1 MAKLD
6 QEDINFLEDL
16 AEELR
21 RIGPVYN
28 AEADELENILFRLTG
43 LDSEER
49 AMDAANDYAFEIA
62 AEAIGELSATDI
74 CDLFL
79 QIDLDDLQKLE
90 MIESLIESV
99 NTNGHTD
106 KLVEETE

>member
-1 MAKLD
+1 MSY
-6 QEDINFLEDL
+6 ED
-16 AEELR
+16 R
-21 RIGPVYN
+21 
-28 AEADELENILFRLTG
+28 
-43 LDSEER
+43 
-49 AMDAANDYAFEIA
+49 MDAANDYASEIA
-62 AEAIGELSATDI
+62 AEAIVELSATDI

-99 NTNGHTD
+99 NTNGHTY